1 MSTQESGNS
10 QQAFPSLCKNG
21 CGFFGR
27 IENKGFCSVCYKEN
41 LKKVIIISFRCI
53 LFKNLINTKANQTE
67 MKSLNFYY
75 WNHALYKGI
84 KIPQAPPLLLPYKI
98 SCSREIP

>member
-41 LKKVIIISFRCI
+41 LKKVNTIIMQLQHDFLNNETESNPYSIGGSQLQLTSRYFR
-53 LFKNLINTKANQTE
+53 K
-67 MKSLNFYY
+67 
-75 WNHALYKGI
+75 
-84 KIPQAPPLLLPYKI
+84 
-98 SCSREIP
+98 R